1 MSSLAIASALLFAAV
16 LLVPIFKKLGLGS
29 VLGYLVAGVLI
40 GPSAFAVIHE
50 PEAVLQTAE
59 LGVALLLFLIGLEL
73 QGERLWALRK
83 AVFGLGT
90 LQLVVCGGA
99 LAGLAWAANISGVAA
114 IIVGIALAMTSTAF
128 ALPALA
134 ERNESNSEHGRGVF
148 AVLLFQDLS
157 VIPILT
163 VVTLLGAG
171 AVVSG
176 GAGAGVGAAHATA
189 SPGWLALVAVL
200 GTVFL
205 GRPLLS
211 ILFNYASKFGSHEI
225 FTAAALLTTVGLAW
239 VMTSVGLTAT
249 LGAFLA
255 GVLLADSKFRH
266 QIEASIEPFESLL
279 LGLFFMAVGM
289 SVNLK
294 LLFRAPL
301 AMLGLALAILLIKA
315 VTFYVVRR
323 FLTRA
328 PDSLA
333 RPQAIALAV
342 GGEFAFVLFTAA
354 QAAKLISNEESEV
367 LTLAV
372 ALTMVL
378 APLLWIVN
386 DRVLTPWLMR
396 DLQPPPFDRI
406 DDPGTPVIIAGYGRV
421 GQIVG
426 RVLNMQKIRFTAL
439 DASTDAVDSVRKFG
453 NKIYYGDATRLDLL
467 RAAKAGEATL
477 FVVCVDDMEASTKIV
492 KLVQQQY
499 PLVKIL
505 ARARNRTHLM
515 ELRELGVEQPI
526 RETFA
531 GSVQLAEQV
540 LTGLGQSRDSV
551 DKFVAT
557 FVAHDEEM
565 LRRAQ
570 AVFRDEEKLIA
581 LSKTARAEL
590 ASILSEDAAIDG
602 SSDQLAPEQIQAAA
616 DAAQRKKR
624 GA

>member
-16 LLVPIFKKLGLGS
+16 LLVPIFKKFGLGS

-40 GPSAFAVIHE
+40 GPSALGVISE

-59 LGVALLLFLIGLEL
+59 LGVTLLLFLIGLEL
-73 QGERLWALRK
+73 QRERLWALRK

-90 LQLVVCGGA
+90 MQLVVCGGT
-99 LAGLAWAANISGVAA
+99 LAGLAWLMNISGIAA
-114 IIVGIALAMTSTAF
+114 IIVGVALAMTSTAF

-134 ERNESNSEHGRGVF
+134 ERGEMDSEHGRGVF

-163 VVTLLGAG
+163 LVTLLGAG
-171 AVVSG
+171 AVAAS
-176 GAGAGVGAAHATA
+176 ATGAAHASVT
-189 SPGWLALVAVL
+189 PGWPALLAVVA
-200 GTVFL
+200 TIAL
-205 GRPLLS
+205 GRPVLSLL
-211 ILFNYASKFGSHEI
+211 FTYASKFGSHEI

-289 SVNLK
+289 SVNLA
-294 LLFRAPL
+294 LLARAPF

-315 VTFYVVRR
+315 VTFYVARR
-323 FLTRA
+323 LTGA
-328 PDSLA
+328 PDDVA

-354 QAAKLISNEESEV
+354 QAAKLISNEENEV
-367 LTLAV
+367 ATLAV

-386 DRVLTPWLMR
+386 DRVLAPWLTR
-396 DLQPPPFDRI
+396 NDQPPPFDRI

-426 RVLNMQKIRFTAL
+426 RVLNMQNIRFTAL
-439 DASTDAVDSVRKFG
+439 DASTDQVDAVRKFG

-467 RAAKAGEATL
+467 RAAKTGDAKL
-477 FVVCVDDMEASTKIV
+477 FVVCVDDVESTKKIV

-505 ARARNRTHLM
+505 ARARNRTQLM
-515 ELRELGVEQPI
+515 ELRDLGVETPV
-526 RETFA
+526 REMFA
-531 GSVQLAEQV
+531 GSVQLATQV
-540 LTGLGQSRDSV
+540 LAELGEPRENLSGIIER
-551 DKFVAT
+551 
-557 FVAHDEEM
+557 FVAHDEHM
-565 LRRAQ
+565 LMRAQ

-581 LSKTARAEL
+581 MSKSARAEL
-590 ASILSEDAAIDG
+590 NSILQDDAAADG
-602 SSDQLAPEQIQAAA
+602 RSDRQAPEQLEAKNASTS
-616 DAAQRKKR
+616 
-624 GA
+624 

>member
-29 VLGYLVAGVLI
+29 VLGYLVAGALI
-40 GPSAFAVIHE
+40 GPSAFGVISE
-50 PEAVLQTAE
+50 PDAVLQTAE
-59 LGVALLLFLIGLEL
+59 LGVTLLLFLIGLEL
-73 QGERLWALRK
+73 QRERLWALRK

-90 LQLVVCGGA
+90 MQLVVCGSA
-99 LAGLAWAANISGVAA
+99 LAGLAWATNISGIAA
-114 IIVGIALAMTSTAF
+114 IIVGVALAMTSTAF

-134 ERNESNSEHGRGVF
+134 ERGEMDSEHGRGVF

-163 VVTLLGAG
+163 LVTLLGAG
-171 AVVSG
+171 AAT
-176 GAGAGVGAAHATA
+176 AGASGAHASVT
-189 SPGWLALVAVL
+189 PGWLALLAVIA
-200 GTVFL
+200 TIAL
-205 GRPLLS
+205 GRPVLSLL
-211 ILFNYASKFGSHEI
+211 FTYASKFGSHEI

-289 SVNLK
+289 SVNLA
-294 LLFRAPL
+294 LLARAPF

-315 VTFYVVRR
+315 VTFYVARR
-323 FLTRA
+323 LTGA
-328 PDSLA
+328 PDDVA

-354 QAAKLISNEESEV
+354 QAAKLISNEENEV
-367 LTLAV
+367 ATLAV

-386 DRVLTPWLMR
+386 DRVLTPWLTR
-396 DLQPPPFDRI
+396 NDQSPPFDRI

-426 RVLNMQKIRFTAL
+426 RVLNMQNIRFTAL
-439 DASTDAVDSVRKFG
+439 DASTDQVDAVRKFG

-467 RAAKAGEATL
+467 RAAKTGDAKL
-477 FVVCVDDMEASTKIV
+477 FVVCVDDVESTKKIV
-492 KLVQQQY
+492 RLVQQQY

-505 ARARNRTHLM
+505 ARARNRTQLM
-515 ELRELGVEQPI
+515 ELRDLGVETPV
-526 RETFA
+526 REMFA
-531 GSVQLAEQV
+531 GSVQLATQV
-540 LTGLGQSRDSV
+540 LAELGEPRENLSGIIER
-551 DKFVAT
+551 
-557 FVAHDEEM
+557 FVAHDEQM
-565 LRRAQ
+565 LERAQ

-581 LSKTARAEL
+581 MSKSARAEL
-590 ASILSEDAAIDG
+590 NSILQDDAAADG
-602 SSDQLAPEQIQAAA
+602 RSDRQAPEQLEAKNASTS
-616 DAAQRKKR
+616 
-624 GA
+624 

>member
-40 GPSAFAVIHE
+40 GPSAFGVINQ

-73 QGERLWALRK
+73 QRERLWALRK

-99 LAGLAWAANISGVAA
+99 LAGLAWIANISGVAA
-114 IIVGIALAMTSTAF
+114 IVVGVALAMTSTAF

-134 ERNESNSEHGRGVF
+134 ERDEMNSEHGRGVF

-163 VVTLLGAG
+163 LVTLLGAG
-171 AVVSG
+171 AV
-176 GAGAGVGAAHATA
+176 AAVGSHAPTA
-189 SPGWLALVAVL
+189 PGWLALLAVAATVL
-200 GTVFL
+200 L

-289 SVNLK
+289 SVNLE
-294 LLFRAPL
+294 LLFRAPF
-301 AMLGLALAILLIKA
+301 AMLGLALAILLTKGA
-315 VTFYVVRR
+315 TFYVARR
-323 FLTRA
+323 FLAGA
-328 PDSLA
+328 PDAIA

-354 QAAKLISNEESEV
+354 QAAKVISLEENEV

-386 DRVLTPWLMR
+386 DRLLEPWLMR
-396 DLQPPPFDRI
+396 DAEPPPFDRI

-426 RVLNMQKIRFTAL
+426 RVLNMQNIRFTAL
-439 DASTDAVDSVRKFG
+439 DASTDQVDAVRRFG

-467 RAAKAGEATL
+467 RAAKTGEAKL
-477 FVVCVDDMEASTKIV
+477 FVVCVDDVESTNKIV

-499 PLVKIL
+499 PQVKIL

-515 ELRELGVEQPI
+515 ELREIGVQTPV
-526 RETFA
+526 REMFA
-531 GSVQLAEQV
+531 GSVQLATHV
-540 LTGLGQSRDSV
+540 LEALGEPRENL
-551 DKFVAT
+551 DKIIDR
-557 FVAHDEEM
+557 FVAHDLQM
-565 LRRAQ
+565 LERAQ

-581 LSKTARAEL
+581 MSKSARAEL
-590 ASILSEDAAIDG
+590 DSILQDD
-602 SSDQLAPEQIQAAA
+602 AAA
-616 DAAQRKKR
+616 DGRSNQQAPERQEAMAKGKR
-624 GA
+624 AK

>member
-1 MSSLAIASALLFAAV
+1 MSSLAVASALLFAAV

-59 LGVALLLFLIGLEL
+59 LGVTLLLFLIGLEL
-73 QGERLWALRK
+73 QRERLWALRK

-99 LAGLAWAANISGVAA
+99 LAGLAWAANISAIGA
-114 IIVGIALAMTSTAF
+114 IIVGVALAMTSTAF

-163 VVTLLGAG
+163 LVTLLGAG
-171 AVVSG
+171 AVA
-176 GAGAGVGAAHATA
+176 AGSAGAAHAATA
-189 SPGWLALVAVL
+189 PSWPALLAVAAV
-200 GTVFL
+200 VFL

-301 AMLGLALAILLIKA
+301 AMLGLALAILLIKT
-315 VTFYVVRR
+315 VTFYAARR
-323 FLTRA
+323 LLTRA
-328 PDSLA
+328 PDAVA

-354 QAAKLISNEESEV
+354 QGARLITNEENEV

-378 APLLWIVN
+378 APLLWIFN
-386 DRVLTPWLMR
+386 DRVLTPWLTR
-396 DLQPPPFDRI
+396 DTEPPPFDRI

-426 RVLNMQKIRFTAL
+426 RVLNMQNIRFTAL
-439 DASTDAVDSVRKFG
+439 DASTDQVDTVRKFG

-467 RAAKAGEATL
+467 RAAKTGEAKL
-477 FVVCVDDMEASTKIV
+477 FVVCVDDVESTIKIV

-505 ARARNRTHLM
+505 ARARNRTQLM
-515 ELRELGVEQPI
+515 ELRDLGVETPV
-526 RETFA
+526 REMFA
-531 GSVQLAEQV
+531 GSVQLATQV
-540 LTGLGQSRDSV
+540 LAELGEPSKNIEKIIKQ
-551 DKFVAT
+551 
-557 FVAHDEEM
+557 FVAHDELM
-565 LRRAQ
+565 LERAQ

-581 LSKTARAEL
+581 MSKSARAEL
-590 ASILSEDAAIDG
+590 DSILQGDAAADG
-602 SSDQLAPEQIQAAA
+602 RSDRQAPEQQ
-616 DAAQRKKR
+616 DSVN
-624 GA
+624 GAPRAS

>member
-40 GPSAFAVIHE
+40 GPSAFGVIHE

-59 LGVALLLFLIGLEL
+59 LGVTLLLFLIGLEL
-73 QGERLWALRK
+73 QRERLWALRK
-83 AVFGLGT
+83 AVFGLGIM
-90 LQLVVCGGA
+90 QLFVCGGA
-99 LAGLAWAANISGVAA
+99 LAGLAWVANISGVAA
-114 IIVGIALAMTSTAF
+114 IIVGVALAMTSTAF

-134 ERNESNSEHGRGVF
+134 ERNEMNSEHGRGVF

-163 VVTLLGAG
+163 LVTLLGAG
-171 AVVSG
+171 AIAAATG
-176 GAGAGVGAAHATA
+176 GAAHAPTA
-189 SPGWLALVAVL
+189 PGWPALLAVVA
-200 GTVFL
+200 TVFL

-289 SVNLK
+289 SVNLE
-294 LLFRAPL
+294 LLFRAPF

-315 VTFYVVRR
+315 GTFYVARR

-328 PDSLA
+328 PDALA

-354 QAAKLISNEESEV
+354 QAAKLISNEENEV

-386 DRVLTPWLMR
+386 DRVLVPWLER
-396 DLQPPPFDRI
+396 DLEPPPFDRI

-426 RVLNMQKIRFTAL
+426 RVLNMRKIRFTAL
-439 DASTDAVDSVRKFG
+439 DASPDAVDAIRKFG

-467 RAAKAGEATL
+467 RAAKTGEAKL
-477 FVVCVDDMEASTKIV
+477 FVVCVDNVESATKIV

-515 ELRELGVEQPI
+515 ELREIGVESPI

-540 LTGLGQSRDSV
+540 LAGLGESQESL
-551 DKFVAT
+551 DKIIAQ
-557 FVAHDEEM
+557 FVAHDEQM
-565 LRRAQ
+565 LERAQ

-581 LSKTARAEL
+581 MSKSARAEL
-590 ASILSEDAAIDG
+590 DSILQDDAAADG
-602 SSDQLAPEQIQAAA
+602 RSDRQAPEQLEAKNASTS
-616 DAAQRKKR
+616 
-624 GA
+624 

>member
-1 MSSLAIASALLFAAV
+1 
-16 LLVPIFKKLGLGS
+16 
-29 VLGYLVAGVLI
+29 
-40 GPSAFAVIHE
+40 
-50 PEAVLQTAE
+50 
-59 LGVALLLFLIGLEL
+59 LIGLEL
-73 QGERLWALRK
+73 QRERLWALRK

-90 LQLVVCGGA
+90 MQLVICGGA

-114 IIVGIALAMTSTAF
+114 IIVGVALAMTSTAF

-134 ERNESNSEHGRGVF
+134 ERNEMNSEHGRGVF

-163 VVTLLGAG
+163 LVTLLGAG
-171 AVVSG
+171 AVV
-176 GAGAGVGAAHATA
+176 AGATHAPSA
-189 SPGWLALVAVL
+189 PGWPALLAVIA
-200 GTVFL
+200 TVFL

-289 SVNLK
+289 SVNLD

-315 VTFYVVRR
+315 GTFYVARR
-323 FLTRA
+323 FLTRV
-328 PDSLA
+328 PDALA

-354 QAAKLISNEESEV
+354 QAAKLISNEENEV

-386 DRVLTPWLMR
+386 DRVLVPWLTR
-396 DLQPPPFDRI
+396 DLEPPPFDRI

-426 RVLNMQKIRFTAL
+426 RVLNMRKIRFTAL
-439 DASTDAVDSVRKFG
+439 DASPDAVDAIRKFG

-467 RAAKAGEATL
+467 RAAKTGEAKL
-477 FVVCVDDMEASTKIV
+477 FVVCVDNVESATKIV

-499 PLVKIL
+499 PQVKIL

-515 ELRELGVEQPI
+515 ELREIGIESPI

-540 LTGLGQSRDSV
+540 LAGLGESRESLDNIIA
-551 DKFVAT
+551 K
-557 FVAHDEEM
+557 FVAHDEQM
-565 LRRAQ
+565 LERAQ

-581 LSKTARAEL
+581 MSKSARAEL
-590 ASILSEDAAIDG
+590 DSILQDDAAADG
-602 SSDQLAPEQIQAAA
+602 RSDQQAPEQQEAMAGGERA
-616 DAAQRKKR
+616 N
-624 GA
+624 

>member
-40 GPSAFAVIHE
+40 GPSAFGVIHE

-59 LGVALLLFLIGLEL
+59 LGVTLLLFLIGLEL
-73 QGERLWALRK
+73 QRERLWALRK

-90 LQLVVCGGA
+90 MQLVVCSGA
-99 LAGLAWAANISGVAA
+99 LAGLAWAANISGVAG

-134 ERNESNSEHGRGVF
+134 ERNEMNSEHGRGVF

-163 VVTLLGAG
+163 LVTLLGAG
-171 AVVSG
+171 AVT
-176 GAGAGVGAAHATA
+176 AGAAHAPTA
-189 SPGWLALVAVL
+189 PGWPALLAVVA
-200 GTVFL
+200 TVFL

-211 ILFNYASKFGSHEI
+211 VLFTYASKFGSHEI

-289 SVNLK
+289 SVNLE
-294 LLFRAPL
+294 LLRRAPL
-301 AMLGLALAILLIKA
+301 AMLGLALGILLIKA
-315 VTFYVVRR
+315 GTFYLARR
-323 FLTRA
+323 FITRV
-328 PDSLA
+328 PDALA

-354 QAAKLISNEESEV
+354 QAAKLISFEETEV

-386 DRVLTPWLMR
+386 DRVLVPWLTR
-396 DLQPPPFDRI
+396 DLAPPPFDRI

-426 RVLNMQKIRFTAL
+426 RVLNMQNIRFTAL
-439 DASTDAVDSVRKFG
+439 DASTDQVDAVRRFG

-467 RAAKAGEATL
+467 RAAKTGEAKL
-477 FVVCVDDMEASTKIV
+477 FVVCVDDVESAIKIV

-505 ARARNRTHLM
+505 ARARNRTQLM
-515 ELRELGVEQPI
+515 ELRDLGVETPV
-526 RETFA
+526 REMFA
-531 GSVQLAEQV
+531 GSVQLATQV
-540 LTGLGQSRDSV
+540 LAELGEPNENL
-551 DKFVAT
+551 DKIINR
-557 FVAHDEEM
+557 FVAHDEQM
-565 LRRAQ
+565 LERAQ

-581 LSKTARAEL
+581 MSKSARAEL
-590 ASILSEDAAIDG
+590 DSILQDDAAADG
-602 SSDQLAPEQIQAAA
+602 RSDQQAPEQQ
-616 DAAQRKKR
+616 DALAGDQR
-624 GA
+624 AN

>member
-1 MSSLAIASALLFAAV
+1 MSSLAIVSALLAAAV
-16 LLVPIFKKLGLGS
+16 LLVPLFKKLGLGS
-29 VLGYLVAGVLI
+29 VLGYLVAGVII

-50 PEAVLQTAE
+50 PEIVLHTAE
-59 LGVALLLFLIGLEL
+59 LGVTLLLFLIGLEL
-73 QGERLWALRK
+73 QRERLWALRK

-99 LAGLAWAANISGVAA
+99 LAGLAWVANISGVAA
-114 IIVGIALAMTSTAF
+114 IIVGVALAMTSTAF

-134 ERNESNSEHGRGVF
+134 ERNETNSEHGRGVF

-163 VVTLLGAG
+163 LVTLLGAG
-171 AVVSG
+171 AVV
-176 GAGAGVGAAHATA
+176 AGAANAATA
-189 SPGWLALVAVL
+189 PGWPALLAVIA
-200 GTVFL
+200 TVFL
-205 GRPLLS
+205 GKPLLS

-239 VMTSVGLTAT
+239 IMTSVGLTAT

-289 SVNLK
+289 SVNLA

-301 AMLGLALAILLIKA
+301 AMLGLALTILLIKT
-315 VTFYVVRR
+315 VTFYVARR
-323 FLTRA
+323 LTGA
-328 PDSLA
+328 PDGVA

-354 QAAKLISNEESEV
+354 QAAKLITNEENEV

-372 ALTMVL
+372 ALTMVM

-386 DRVLTPWLMR
+386 DRVLVPWLTR
-396 DLQPPPFDRI
+396 DAVAPPFDRI

-426 RVLNMQKIRFTAL
+426 RVLNMQNIRFTAL
-439 DASTDAVDSVRKFG
+439 DASSDQVDVVRRFG

-467 RAAKAGEATL
+467 RAAKTGEAKL
-477 FVVCVDDMEASTKIV
+477 FVVCVDDVESTIKIV

-505 ARARNRTHLM
+505 ARARNRTQLM
-515 ELRELGVEQPI
+515 ELRDLGVETPV
-526 RETFA
+526 REMFA
-531 GSVQLAEQV
+531 GSVQLATLV
-540 LTGLGQSRDSV
+540 LAELGEPRENL
-551 DKFVAT
+551 DKIIAR

-565 LRRAQ
+565 LARAQ

-581 LSKTARAEL
+581 MSKSARAEL
-590 ASILSEDAAIDG
+590 DSILRDDAAVDG
-602 SSDQLAPEQIQAAA
+602 RSDQQAPEQLEAKNAATT
-616 DAAQRKKR
+616 
-624 GA
+624 

>member
-59 LGVALLLFLIGLEL
+59 LGVTLLLFLIGLEL
-73 QGERLWALRK
+73 QRERLWALRK

-90 LQLVVCGGA
+90 MQLVVCGGA

-134 ERNESNSEHGRGVF
+134 ERNEMNSEHGRGVF

-163 VVTLLGAG
+163 LVTLLGAG
-171 AVVSG
+171 AV
-176 GAGAGVGAAHATA
+176 AAGAAHAPTA
-189 SPGWLALVAVL
+189 PGWPALLVVVA
-200 GTVFL
+200 TVFL

-289 SVNLK
+289 SVNLA

-315 VTFYVVRR
+315 LTFYLARR

-328 PDSLA
+328 PDAIA

-354 QAAKLISNEESEV
+354 QAAKLISNEENEV

-386 DRVLTPWLMR
+386 DRVLTPWLTPGKE
-396 DLQPPPFDRI
+396 PPPFDRI

-426 RVLNMQKIRFTAL
+426 RVLNMQNIRFTAL
-439 DASTDAVDSVRKFG
+439 DASPDAVDAIRKFG

-467 RAAKAGEATL
+467 RAAKTGEAKL
-477 FVVCVDDMEASTKIV
+477 FVVCVDDVEAAIKIV

-505 ARARNRTHLM
+505 ARARNRTQLM
-515 ELRELGVEQPI
+515 ELRDLGIETPV
-526 RETFA
+526 REMFA
-531 GSVQLAEQV
+531 SSVQLATQV
-540 LTGLGQSRDSV
+540 LAELGEPRENL
-551 DKFVAT
+551 DKIINRFVT
-557 FVAHDEEM
+557 HDEQM
-565 LRRAQ
+565 LERAQ

-581 LSKTARAEL
+581 MSKSARAEL
-590 ASILSEDAAIDG
+590 DSILQDDAAADG
-602 SSDQLAPEQIQAAA
+602 RSDKQAPEQQEVIAGG
-616 DAAQRKKR
+616 KR
-624 GA
+624 AK

>member
-16 LLVPIFKKLGLGS
+16 LLVPVFKKLGLGS

-40 GPSAFAVIHE
+40 GPSAFAVINE
-50 PEAVLQTAE
+50 PEAVLHTAE

-73 QGERLWALRK
+73 QRERLWALRK

-114 IIVGIALAMTSTAF
+114 IIVGVALAMTSTAF
-128 ALPALA
+128 ALPALT
-134 ERNESNSEHGRGVF
+134 ERNEMNSEHGRGVF

-163 VVTLLGAG
+163 LVTLLGAG
-171 AVVSG
+171 VVASG
-176 GAGAGVGAAHATA
+176 ATDATA
-189 SPGWLALVAVL
+189 APGWPALLAVIA
-200 GTVFL
+200 TVFL

-289 SVNLK
+289 SVNLA
-294 LLFRAPL
+294 LLARAPL
-301 AMLGLALAILLIKA
+301 AMLGLAFAILLIKA
-315 VTFYVVRR
+315 VTFYLASR
-323 FLTRA
+323 FLARS
-328 PDSLA
+328 PDSVA

-342 GGEFAFVLFTAA
+342 GGEFAFVLLTAA
-354 QAAKLISNEESEV
+354 QSAKLVSNEENEI

-378 APLLWIVN
+378 APLLWIFN
-386 DRVLTPWLMR
+386 DRVLVPWLER
-396 DLQPPPFDRI
+396 DLTPPPFDRI

-426 RVLNMQKIRFTAL
+426 RVLNMQNIRFTAL
-439 DASTDAVDSVRKFG
+439 DASTDQVDSVRRFG

-467 RAAKAGEATL
+467 RAAKTGEAKL
-477 FVVCVDDMEASTKIV
+477 FVVCVDEVESATKIV

-499 PLVKIL
+499 PRVKIL

-515 ELRELGVEQPI
+515 ELREIGVETPV
-526 RETFA
+526 REMFA
-531 GSVQLAEQV
+531 GSVQLATQV
-540 LTGLGQSRDSV
+540 LAQLGEPSENL
-551 DKFVAT
+551 DKIIQR

-565 LRRAQ
+565 LERAQ

-581 LSKTARAEL
+581 MSKSARAEL
-590 ASILSEDAAIDG
+590 DSILQDDAAADG
-602 SSDQLAPEQIQAAA
+602 RSDRQAPEQQEALTGG
-616 DAAQRKKR
+616 KR
-624 GA
+624 AK

>member
-40 GPSAFAVIHE
+40 GPSAFGVIHE

-59 LGVALLLFLIGLEL
+59 LGVTLLLFLIGLEL
-73 QGERLWALRK
+73 QRERLWALRK

-90 LQLVVCGGA
+90 MQLVVCGGA
-99 LAGLAWAANISGVAA
+99 LAALAWFMNISGVTA
-114 IIVGIALAMTSTAF
+114 IIVGVALAMTSTAF

-134 ERNESNSEHGRGVF
+134 ERNEMNSEHGRGVF

-163 VVTLLGAG
+163 LVTLLGAG
-171 AVVSG
+171 AVATG
-176 GAGAGVGAAHATA
+176 AAAGAHAHTA
-189 SPGWLALVAVL
+189 PGWPALLAVIA
-200 GTVFL
+200 TVFL

-289 SVNLK
+289 SVNLE
-294 LLFRAPL
+294 LLFRAPF
-301 AMLGLALAILLIKA
+301 AMLGLALAILLVKA
-315 VTFYVVRR
+315 GTFYAARR
-323 FLTRA
+323 LTGA
-328 PDSLA
+328 ADSLA

-354 QAAKLISNEESEV
+354 QAAKLISNEENEV
-367 LTLAV
+367 LTLVV

-386 DRVLTPWLMR
+386 DRVLTPWLER
-396 DLQPPPFDRI
+396 DLEPPPFDRI

-426 RVLNMQKIRFTAL
+426 RVLNMQNIRFTAL
-439 DASTDAVDSVRKFG
+439 DASTDQVDAVRKFG

-467 RAAKAGEATL
+467 RAAKTGEAKL
-477 FVVCVDDMEASTKIV
+477 FVVCIDDVEATIKIV

-505 ARARNRTHLM
+505 ARARNRTQLM
-515 ELRELGVEQPI
+515 ELRDLGVETPV
-526 RETFA
+526 REMFA
-531 GSVQLAEQV
+531 GSVQLATQV
-540 LTGLGQSRDSV
+540 LAELGEPRENL
-551 DKFVAT
+551 DKIIKR
-557 FVAHDEEM
+557 FVAHDELM
-565 LRRAQ
+565 LERAQ

-581 LSKTARAEL
+581 MSKSARAEL
-590 ASILSEDAAIDG
+590 DSILQDDAAADG
-602 SSDQLAPEQIQAAA
+602 RSDQQAPEQQEALAGG
-616 DAAQRKKR
+616 KR
-624 GA
+624 AK

>member
-29 VLGYLVAGVLI
+29 VLGYLAAGVLI
-40 GPSAFAVIHE
+40 GPSAFGVIHE

-73 QGERLWALRK
+73 QRERLWALRK

-90 LQLVVCGGA
+90 MQLVVCGGA

-114 IIVGIALAMTSTAF
+114 IIVGVALAMTSTAF

-134 ERNESNSEHGRGVF
+134 ERDEMNSEHGRGVF

-163 VVTLLGAG
+163 LVTLLGAG
-171 AVVSG
+171 AVVAG
-176 GAGAGVGAAHATA
+176 GAHAATT
-189 SPGWLALVAVL
+189 PGWPALLAVV

-211 ILFNYASKFGSHEI
+211 FLFNYASKFGSHEI

-289 SVNLK
+289 SVNLE
-294 LLFRAPL
+294 LLVRAPL
-301 AMLGLALAILLIKA
+301 AMLGLGLAILLIKA
-315 VTFYVVRR
+315 VTFYVARR
-323 FLTRA
+323 LSGA
-328 PDSLA
+328 ADAVA

-354 QAAKLISNEESEV
+354 QAAKLLSNEENEV

-378 APLLWIVN
+378 APMLWIVN
-386 DRVLTPWLMR
+386 DRVLTPWLTR
-396 DLQPPPFDRI
+396 DQAPPPFDRI

-426 RVLNMQKIRFTAL
+426 RVLNMQNIRFTAL
-439 DASTDAVDSVRKFG
+439 DASTDQVDTVRKFG

-467 RAAKAGEATL
+467 RAAKTGEAKL
-477 FVVCVDDMEASTKIV
+477 FVVCVDDVEAAIKIV

-505 ARARNRTHLM
+505 ARARNRTQLM
-515 ELRELGVEQPI
+515 ELRDLGVETPV
-526 RETFA
+526 REMFA
-531 GSVQLAEQV
+531 GSVQLATQV
-540 LTGLGQSRDSV
+540 LAELGESSENL
-551 DKFVAT
+551 DKIIAR
-557 FVAHDEEM
+557 FVAHDEQM
-565 LRRAQ
+565 LERAQ

-581 LSKTARAEL
+581 MSKSARAEL
-590 ASILSEDAAIDG
+590 DSILRDDAAAAG
-602 SSDQLAPEQIQAAA
+602 RSDRQAPEQQEALAGG
-616 DAAQRKKR
+616 KR
-624 GA
+624 AN

>member
-16 LLVPIFKKLGLGS
+16 LLVPIFKRLGLGS

-73 QGERLWALRK
+73 QRERLWALRK
-83 AVFGLGT
+83 AVFGLGA
-90 LQLVVCGGA
+90 LQLAVCGGA
-99 LAGLAWAANISGVAA
+99 LAGLAWMANISGVAA
-114 IIVGIALAMTSTAF
+114 IIVGVALAMTSTAF

-134 ERNESNSEHGRGVF
+134 ERNEMNSEHGRGVF

-163 VVTLLGAG
+163 LVTLLGAG
-171 AVVSG
+171 AVV
-176 GAGAGVGAAHATA
+176 AGVAHAPTA
-189 SPGWLALVAVL
+189 PGWPALLAVVATL
-200 GTVFL
+200 FL

-211 ILFNYASKFGSHEI
+211 LLFNYAAKFGSHEI

-289 SVNLK
+289 TVNLE
-294 LLFRAPL
+294 LLFRAPF

-315 VTFYVVRR
+315 GTFYVARR
-323 FLTRA
+323 LTGA
-328 PDSLA
+328 ADGVA

-354 QAAKLISNEESEV
+354 QSAKLLSNEENEV

-386 DRVLTPWLMR
+386 DRALTPWLSR
-396 DLQPPPFDRI
+396 DLVPPPFDRI

-426 RVLNMQKIRFTAL
+426 RVLNMQNIRFTAL
-439 DASTDAVDSVRKFG
+439 DASSDQVDVVRRFG

-467 RAAKAGEATL
+467 RAAKTGEAKL
-477 FVVCVDDMEASTKIV
+477 FVVCVDDVEAAIKIV

-505 ARARNRTHLM
+505 ARARNRTQLM
-515 ELRELGVEQPI
+515 ELRDLGVATPV
-526 RETFA
+526 REMFA
-531 GSVQLAEQV
+531 GSVQLATQV
-540 LTGLGQSRDSV
+540 LAELGEPRENL
-551 DKFVAT
+551 DKIIKR

-565 LRRAQ
+565 LSRAQ

-581 LSKTARAEL
+581 MSKSARAEL
-590 ASILSEDAAIDG
+590 DSILQDDAAADG
-602 SSDQLAPEQIQAAA
+602 RSDQQAPEQQ
-616 DAAQRKKR
+616 DAIAGGQRAK
-624 GA
+624 

>member
-40 GPSAFAVIHE
+40 GPSAFGVINE

-59 LGVALLLFLIGLEL
+59 LGVTLLLFLIGLEL
-73 QGERLWALRK
+73 QRERLWALRK

-90 LQLVVCGGA
+90 MQLVVCGGA
-99 LAGLAWAANISGVAA
+99 LAGLAWAMNISGVPA
-114 IIVGIALAMTSTAF
+114 IVVGVALAMTSTAF

-134 ERNESNSEHGRGVF
+134 ERNEMNSDHGRGVF

-163 VVTLLGAG
+163 LVTLLGAG
-171 AVVSG
+171 AMASGAAG
-176 GAGAGVGAAHATA
+176 GAHAHGA
-189 SPGWLALVAVL
+189 PGWPALVAVIA
-200 GTVFL
+200 TVTL

-289 SVNLK
+289 SVNLE

-301 AMLGLALAILLIKA
+301 AMFGLALGILLIKT
-315 VTFYVVRR
+315 VTFYVARR
-323 FLTRA
+323 ITGA
-328 PDSLA
+328 ADSVA

-354 QAAKLISNEESEV
+354 QAAKLISNEENEV

-378 APLLWIVN
+378 APMLWIVN
-386 DRVLTPWLMR
+386 DRVLVPWLER
-396 DLQPPPFDRI
+396 DMETPPFDRI

-426 RVLNMQKIRFTAL
+426 RVLNMQNIRFTAL
-439 DASTDAVDSVRKFG
+439 DASTDQVDAVRKFG

-467 RAAKAGEATL
+467 RAAKTGEAKL
-477 FVVCVDDMEASTKIV
+477 FVVCVDDVESATKIV

-515 ELRELGVEQPI
+515 ELREIGVETPV
-526 RETFA
+526 REMFA
-531 GSVQLAEQV
+531 GSVQLATQV
-540 LTGLGQSRDSV
+540 LAQLGEPSENL
-551 DKFVAT
+551 DKIIAR
-557 FVAHDEEM
+557 FVAHDELM
-565 LRRAQ
+565 LERAQ

-581 LSKTARAEL
+581 MSKSARAEL
-590 ASILSEDAAIDG
+590 DSILQDDAAADG
-602 SSDQLAPEQIQAAA
+602 RSDQQAPEQQEAKAGG
-616 DAAQRKKR
+616 K
-624 GA
+624 GAK